1 MAPSSLTLQSVR
13 SSTARNPL
21 RAAASASAA
30 TSAAAAATSSA
41 AGAAA
46 PRRTSSATDPLRA
59 SVADRFLSHDLHLRS
74 HSASSDTSS
83 AVARFRS
90 AVSSPAAGEQRVGD
104 FPRYAHIR
112 YDSTA
117 LPRAAS
123 DPSISAIHARVPA
136 AAVAAAGAT
145 TVFPADAVG
154 ASDGLSEPHWEWEDV
169 THSGD
174 AGDEQES
181 HGDDGGGDDDDLPGV
196 SGRVFC
202 DVLAGGGA
210 SPSGERRETADDV
223 MEWQQLTHA
232 VMLCLSGATSA
243 ESRLE
248 ESVNDVLGAIALAQT
263 GGDADG
269 QSQAVAQSQ
278 RWESGGA
285 FVEEER
291 ASSSDMVVC
300 PGCDKAAERVAL
312 AAFLAAMGHDVILC
326 KSMWTSNQDMPPG
339 HYHFLEVSLG
349 RSDDGTGSSSPVAD
363 SHSPPTFRNSS
374 RSSNSSG
381 SGSSDASNASSA
393 GNSLPS
399 FASPGPLTSA
409 VVDVSFQQQF
419 HVARPSR
426 RYQQLLALLPRV
438 FVGSYAR
445 LRALVRLM
453 AAAAQQSLLTVA
465 LPIAP
470 WRKARYMAKLWF
482 PQGAAAATAA
492 AAAAAATAAAATA
505 GGGGSGGGVADNAG
519 GGGGGL
525 EGSVRNGVVRRRVV
539 WGAVA
544 SSTTG
549 TSEVA
554 VASLLWQ
561 LPLCCNHAE
570 SSTGAS
576 RAAAAAAVASPS
588 LLDPRVELITSRL
601 LTSGAA
607 VVGGAAIT
615 TALHR
620 IQHMMDQL
628 SSTATAAVTP
638 PTTTSRSVH
647 VPSAA
652 AASITPAPSPFSPS
666 ASWVWS
672 PPAVSPK
679 QRPANREG
687 SLTRLFRSQ
696 EKQRREEKEAPMA
709 FHMAAAT

>member
-1 MAPSSLTLQSVR
+1 MAPSSLTLQPVR

-21 RAAASASAA
+21 RAAA
-30 TSAAAAATSSA
+30 AAAAATSASA
-41 AGAAA
+41 ASSAGAAA

-104 FPRYAHIR
+104 FPRYAHLR

-136 AAVAAAGAT
+136 AAGAVAL
-145 TVFPADAVG
+145 PADAAG
-154 ASDGLSEPHWEWEDV
+154 TSYGLSEPHWEWEEA
-169 THSGD
+169 TSSSD
-174 AGDEQES
+174 AGDHEEES
-181 HGDDGGGDDDDLPGV
+181 HGDGGGDDDDLPGV

-232 VMLCLSGATSA
+232 VMLCLSGATAA

-278 RWESGGA
+278 RGETGGA
-285 FVEEER
+285 FVEGER
-291 ASSSDMVVC
+291 ASSSDMTAC

-326 KSMWTSNQDMPPG
+326 KSMWTANQDMPPG

-349 RSDDGTGSSSPVAD
+349 KSDDGTGSSSSVAD
-363 SHSPPTFRNSS
+363 SHSPPTFRSSS

-381 SGSSDASNASSA
+381 SGSSDASDASSA

-482 PQGAAAATAA
+482 PQGAAASTAA
-492 AAAAAATAAAATA
+492 AAAAAATA

-544 SSTTG
+544 GSTAG
-549 TSEVA
+549 ASEVA
-554 VASLLWQ
+554 VASLLRQ
-561 LPLCCNHAE
+561 LPLCCKHVE

-576 RAAAAAAVASPS
+576 RAAAAAAAAVASPS
-588 LLDPRVELITSRL
+588 LLDPRVQLIASRL
-601 LTSGAA
+601 LTPGATA
-607 VVGGAAIT
+607 VGGAAVT

-628 SSTATAAVTP
+628 SSAASAAVTP
-638 PTTTSRSVH
+638 ATSTSRSVH

-666 ASWVWS
+666 ASWLWS

>member
-1 MAPSSLTLQSVR
+1 MAPSSLTLQPVR

-21 RAAASASAA
+21 RAAA
-30 TSAAAAATSSA
+30 AAAAATSASASA

-74 HSASSDTSS
+74 HSASSDTPS

-104 FPRYAHIR
+104 FPRYAHVR

-123 DPSISAIHARVPA
+123 DPSISAIHARAP
-136 AAVAAAGAT
+136 AAVAGST
-145 TVFPADAVG
+145 TALPADGAVS
-154 ASDGLSEPHWEWEDV
+154 ASYGLSEPHWEWEEA
-169 THSGD
+169 TPSGD

-181 HGDDGGGDDDDLPGV
+181 HGDGGGDEDDLPGV

-223 MEWQQLTHA
+223 TEWQQLTHA
-232 VMLCLSGATSA
+232 VMLCLSGATAA

-248 ESVNDVLGAIALAQT
+248 ESVNDVLGAIALAQS
-263 GGDADG
+263 GSDADA

-278 RWESGGA
+278 RGETGG
-285 FVEEER
+285 VEGEGER
-291 ASSSDMVVC
+291 ASSSDMAAC

-312 AAFLAAMGHDVILC
+312 AAFLAAMGHVVILC
-326 KSMWTSNQDMPPG
+326 KSMWMANQDMPPG
-339 HYHFLEVSLG
+339 HHHFLEVSLG
-349 RSDDGTGSSSPVAD
+349 RSGDGD
-363 SHSPPTFRNSS
+363 SGFGN
-374 RSSNSSG
+374 
-381 SGSSDASNASSA
+381 SDASDASSA

-470 WRKARYMAKLWF
+470 WRKARYMAKLWLLA
-482 PQGAAAATAA
+482 PGAAA
-492 AAAAAATAAAATA
+492 
-505 GGGGSGGGVADNAG
+505 
-519 GGGGGL
+519 
-525 EGSVRNGVVRRRVV
+525 
-539 WGAVA
+539 
-544 SSTTG
+544 
-549 TSEVA
+549 
-554 VASLLWQ
+554 
-561 LPLCCNHAE
+561 
-570 SSTGAS
+570 
-576 RAAAAAAVASPS
+576 
-588 LLDPRVELITSRL
+588 
-601 LTSGAA
+601 
-607 VVGGAAIT
+607 VGGAAIT

-628 SSTATAAVTP
+628 SSTASASVAP

-647 VPSAA
+647 IPSAT
-652 AASITPAPSPFSPS
+652 AASITPALSPFSPS

-679 QRPANREG
+679 QRPATREG

>member
-1 MAPSSLTLQSVR
+1 MAPSSLTLQPVR

-21 RAAASASAA
+21 RAAA
-30 TSAAAAATSSA
+30 AAAAATSASA
-41 AGAAA
+41 ASSAGAAA

-104 FPRYAHIR
+104 FPRYAHLR

-136 AAVAAAGAT
+136 AAGAVAL
-145 TVFPADAVG
+145 PADA
-154 ASDGLSEPHWEWEDV
+154 AWTSYGLSEPHWEWEEA
-169 THSGD
+169 TSSSD
-174 AGDEQES
+174 AGDHEEES
-181 HGDDGGGDDDDLPGV
+181 HGDGGGDDDDLPGV

-232 VMLCLSGATSA
+232 VMLVSAGDECLSGATAA

-278 RWESGGA
+278 RGETGGA
-285 FVEEER
+285 FVEGER
-291 ASSSDMVVC
+291 ASSSDMTAC

-326 KSMWTSNQDMPPG
+326 KSMWTANQDMPPG

-349 RSDDGTGSSSPVAD
+349 KSDDGTGSSS
-363 SHSPPTFRNSS
+363 S
-374 RSSNSSG
+374 
-381 SGSSDASNASSA
+381 
-393 GNSLPS
+393 
-399 FASPGPLTSA
+399 
-409 VVDVSFQQQF
+409 QQF

-426 RYQQLLALLPRV
+426 HYQQLLALLPRV

-482 PQGAAAATAA
+482 PQGAAASTAA
-492 AAAAAATAAAATA
+492 AAAAAATA

-544 SSTTG
+544 GSTAG
-549 TSEVA
+549 ASEVA
-554 VASLLWQ
+554 VASLLRQ
-561 LPLCCNHAE
+561 LPLCCKHAE

-576 RAAAAAAVASPS
+576 RAAAAAAAAVASPS
-588 LLDPRVELITSRL
+588 LLDPRVQLIASRL
-601 LTSGAA
+601 LTPGAA
-607 VVGGAAIT
+607 AVGGAAVT

-628 SSTATAAVTP
+628 SSAASAAVTP
-638 PTTTSRSVH
+638 ATSTSRSVH

-666 ASWVWS
+666 ASWLWS

>member
-1 MAPSSLTLQSVR
+1 MAPSSLTLQPVR

-21 RAAASASAA
+21 RAAASA
-30 TSAAAAATSSA
+30 AAATPSA

-104 FPRYAHIR
+104 FPRYAHNR

-123 DPSISAIHARVPA
+123 DPSISGIHARAP
-136 AAVAAAGAT
+136 AAAGA
-145 TVFPADAVG
+145 VALPAEVIEG
-154 ASDGLSEPHWEWEDV
+154 SYVLSEPHWEWEEA
-169 THSGD
+169 TSSGD
-174 AGDEQES
+174 G
-181 HGDDGGGDDDDLPGV
+181 GGGGDDDDLPGV

-232 VMLCLSGATSA
+232 VMLCLSGATAA

-248 ESVNDVLGAIALAQT
+248 ESVNDVLGAIALAQP

-269 QSQAVAQSQ
+269 QSQTVAQSQ
-278 RWESGGA
+278 RGETGG
-285 FVEEER
+285 VEGEGQR
-291 ASSSDMVVC
+291 ASSSDLAAC

-326 KSMWTSNQDMPPG
+326 KSMWTANQDMPPG

-349 RSDDGTGSSSPVAD
+349 RSDDGTGSSSP
-363 SHSPPTFRNSS
+363 
-374 RSSNSSG
+374 
-381 SGSSDASNASSA
+381 
-393 GNSLPS
+393 
-399 FASPGPLTSA
+399 
-409 VVDVSFQQQF
+409 QQF

-426 RYQQLLALLPRV
+426 RYQQMLALLPRV

-492 AAAAAATAAAATA
+492 AAAAAATA

-544 SSTTG
+544 SSMTG

-554 VASLLWQ
+554 VASLLRQ
-561 LPLCCNHAE
+561 LPLCCKHAE
-570 SSTGAS
+570 SSTGAP
-576 RAAAAAAVASPS
+576 AAAAAAVAAAVASPS
-588 LLDPRVELITSRL
+588 LLDPRVQLIASRL
-601 LTSGAA
+601 LTPGAA
-607 VVGGAAIT
+607 AVGGAAVT

-628 SSTATAAVTP
+628 SSTASSSVTP
-638 PTTTSRSVH
+638 ATSTSRSVH

-652 AASITPAPSPFSPS
+652 AATASIIPATSPFSPS